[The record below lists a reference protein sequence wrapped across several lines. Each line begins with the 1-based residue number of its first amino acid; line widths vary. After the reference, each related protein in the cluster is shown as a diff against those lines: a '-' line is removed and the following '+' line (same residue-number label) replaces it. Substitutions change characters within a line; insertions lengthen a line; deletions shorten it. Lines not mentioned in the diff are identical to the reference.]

1 MASGL
6 QEPDVYD
13 PVSLDTLPID
23 DTACGLPTPF
33 RRSVRLIAIDI
44 DGTLLRM
51 DKRLSKHTV
60 ATIGEARGRGVKVVL
75 ATARPPRTTMPIH
88 AALGLDTPIINY
100 NGALIHD
107 PIRKRALRHIAID
120 GAIALQLILTAR
132 RVDPNLSVHADILDR
147 WCTDRPPKS
156 DTVRHQMP
164 HFIGPIE
171 TFTSSPVTKLLLE
184 TTPGREQEM
193 HDLIAGKFAKY
204 VTCQLCDDG
213 LLQIHH
219 QRVDKAEA
227 LSLIAHTS
235 NLRPEQVMA
244 IGNAGND
251 VGMLR
256 WAGLGVAMGNAF
268 PAAQRAA
275 DVVVPSNDEE
285 GVAHAIER
293 FVLRA

>member
-1 MASGL
+1 M
-6 QEPDVYD
+6 YD
-13 PVSLDTLPID
+13 PASLDTLPID

-51 DKRLSKHTV
+51 DKRLSKHTI
-60 ATIGEARGRGVKVVL
+60 ATIGQVRRRGVKVML
-75 ATARPPRTTMPIH
+75 ATARPPRSTIPIH

-107 PIRKRALRHIAID
+107 PVRNRTLRHVAID
-120 GAIALQLILTAR
+120 GGIALRLILTAR
-132 RVDPNLSVHADILDR
+132 RVDPQLAVHADILDR
-147 WCTDRPPKS
+147 WCTDRPP
-156 DTVRHQMP
+156 DPETVRNQMP
-164 HFIGPIE
+164 DFIGPIE
-171 TFTSSPVTKLLLE
+171 AFTTSPVTKLLLGTRMGGE
-184 TTPGREQEM
+184 EELC
-193 HDLIAGKFAKY
+193 DLIASKFARH
-204 VTCQLCDDG
+204 VSCRICDDG
-213 LLQIHH
+213 ILQVQHK
-219 QRVDKAEA
+219 RVDKAEA

-235 NLRPEQVMA
+235 NFRPEQVMA
-244 IGNAGND
+244 IGDAGND

-268 PAAQRAA
+268 PVAQRAA